1 VYKINK
7 RTAEK
12 KALLERKLS
21 LFKLYDAQSP
31 LSQLGMPIIPSQMM
45 VPREVEELVPESL
58 NAQLVAEP
66 YSFFIAKDEAGASIL
81 NVYQQF
87 DGKKRELI
95 NITKSSGLLPDQL
108 FVIQRLEV
116 RPKVLK
122 ESPNYK
128 FLV

>member
-1 VYKINK
+1 
-7 RTAEK
+7 
-12 KALLERKLS
+12 
-21 LFKLYDAQSP
+21 
-31 LSQLGMPIIPSQMM
+31 M
-45 VPREVEELVPESL
+45 VPREIEELVPEAL

-66 YSFFIAKDEAGASIL
+66 YAFFIAKDESGASLL
-81 NVYQQF
+81 NVYQNF

>member
-1 VYKINK
+1 MYKINK

-12 KALLERKLS
+12 KALLERKLY

-31 LSQLGMPIIPSQMM
+31 LSQLGMPIIPSQM

-66 YSFFIAKDEAGASIL
+66 YSFFITKDEAGASIL

-87 DGKKRELI
+87 DG
-95 NITKSSGLLPDQL
+95 
-108 FVIQRLEV
+108 
-116 RPKVLK
+116 
-122 ESPNYK
+122 
-128 FLV
+128 

>member
-1 VYKINK
+1 
-7 RTAEK
+7 
-12 KALLERKLS
+12 
-21 LFKLYDAQSP
+21 
-31 LSQLGMPIIPSQMM
+31 MPIIPSQMM

-95 NITKSSGLLPDQL
+95 NIT
-108 FVIQRLEV
+108 
-116 RPKVLK
+116 
-122 ESPNYK
+122 
-128 FLV
+128 